1 METTVT
7 VPPTFSFN
15 CKAASIPALSSG
27 FIILGTPSLM
37 SVFVFGSSF
46 TSVVSGTCFAQTT
59 IFIVFLLPHIYIIKF
74 KENHSY
80 CRNYVRLFTNLHMT
94 GNNHLLNFTCSFI
107 NFYDLSISHHSF
119 NMVLSHV
126 TISTE

>member
-1 METTVT
+1 MSAPPNALSVTRIASSQPIARASLKAASAWGGPIDITVT

-37 SVFVFGSSF
+37 SVFVLGSSL

-59 IFIVFLLPHIYIIKF
+59 IFIVLLLPHIYILV
-74 KENHSY
+74 S
-80 CRNYVRLFTNLHMT
+80 
-94 GNNHLLNFTCSFI
+94 
-107 NFYDLSISHHSF
+107 
-119 NMVLSHV
+119 
-126 TISTE
+126 